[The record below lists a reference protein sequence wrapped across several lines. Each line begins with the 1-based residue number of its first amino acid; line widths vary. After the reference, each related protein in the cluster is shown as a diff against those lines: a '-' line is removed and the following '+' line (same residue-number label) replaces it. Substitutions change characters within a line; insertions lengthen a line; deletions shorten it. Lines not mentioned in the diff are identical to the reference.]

1 MLSSH
6 EVARFEKGVI
16 RVWVIKLGWCLAREK
31 MSYGTYLERQR
42 ALEMERKIG
51 SIKQPR
57 ERRRSGNS
65 KGTFPKLMSDTDRKQ
80 EEAMLT

>member
-1 MLSSH
+1 MQSSD
-6 EVARFEKGVI
+6 EVVKFKKVVM
-16 RVWVIKLGWCLAREK
+16 RVWVTEVGWCLAREK

-65 KGTFPKLMSDTDRKQ
+65 KGTFPQVNARY
-80 EEAMLT
+80 